1 MEQSSLT
8 TTIQLYNDLKP
19 KLERLKSNIE
29 SALTH
34 TISEASIPLF
44 SVESRI
50 KDDQSLTDKIE
61 KKRYSSPLEQVED
74 LCGLRVICYYQ
85 EDISKICEIVEREF
99 KILEKEDK
107 RTTLNEDQ
115 FGYTSCHYIV
125 QLRDDWLVH
134 PGARGLDGLKA
145 EIQIRTM
152 LMHAWAAISHK
163 LLYKKENDVPPQIKR
178 QLNRL
183 SALIELADEQF
194 DLIKEMKSK
203 ITNDILNDQ
212 NISNSTPALSADSLL
227 ALWKRYSPERE
238 FQDTDASSLLEEI
251 RLAGYDFKEL
261 IENIEKCSPIMASLE
276 QEEAAEADET
286 LPMWTFGGFIRT
298 ILDLTSDTYYESR
311 NTPSTIDELT
321 QKYRSQL

>member
-1 MEQSSLT
+1 M
-8 TTIQLYNDLKP
+8 KP
-19 KLERLKSNIE
+19 KLERLKLNIE

-34 TISEASIPLF
+34 TIGEAAIPLF

-50 KDDQSLTDKIE
+50 KDDESLTDKIE
-61 KKRYSSPLEQVED
+61 TKRYASPLDQVED

-99 KILEKEDK
+99 NILKKEDK

-125 QLRDDWLVH
+125 QLRDDWLIH

-163 LLYKKENDVPPQIKR
+163 LLYKSKKDVPPQIKR
-178 QLNRL
+178 KLNRL
-183 SALIELADEQF
+183 SALMELADEQF
-194 DLIKEMKSK
+194 DLIKSIKSK
-203 ITNDILNDQ
+203 ITHDILHAQD
-212 NISNSTPALSADSLL
+212 IENSEPELSTDSLV
-227 ALWKRYSPERE
+227 AIWRKYCPERE
-238 FQDTDASSLLEEI
+238 FQDSDASELLEEI
-251 RLAGYDFKEL
+251 RLAGYDFKDL
-261 IENIEKCSPIMASLE
+261 IGNIERCSPIMLNLE
-276 QEEAAEADET
+276 QEEAAGTDEN

-298 ILDLTSDTYYESR
+298 ILDLTSNTYYETR
-311 NTPSTIDELT
+311 NRPGEIDELT
-321 QKYRSQL
+321 QRYRARIKPL

>member
-1 MEQSSLT
+1 LT

>member
-1 MEQSSLT
+1 MT